1 MKHTF
6 QGITVKSVL
15 YFSALPFNNPFFVF
29 VKTNTLRTM
38 QTGKLMES
46 AWLLV
51 SHLLRM
57 DSFLE
62 ECFFRVW
69 ISFEGC
75 WFGLGWSEV
84 WRCFGPS
91 VCKRRMAVLGGGL
104 GVAETAAGSHGR
116 HHDVTQN
123 LRQSHAAHLS
133 HRHPWRHPII
143 FFNSTRKSKIEIFPL
158 TFRN

>member
-6 QGITVKSVL
+6 QGITAKSVL

-62 ECFFRVW
+62 ECFFY
-69 ISFEGC
+69 
-75 WFGLGWSEV
+75 GLDK
-84 WRCFGPS
+84 F
-91 VCKRRMAVLGGGL
+91 
-104 GVAETAAGSHGR
+104 
-116 HHDVTQN
+116 
-123 LRQSHAAHLS
+123 
-133 HRHPWRHPII
+133 
-143 FFNSTRKSKIEIFPL
+143 
-158 TFRN
+158 